1 MTALMD
7 PVIQYILL
15 LGITIVI
22 SIVAL
27 NRESITFHLLA
38 AVAWFAATLGHVMI
52 GETTS
57 PLTWA
62 LAFLYL
68 AIGLTFTLTTLQGT
82 LDYLRDKKGKL
93 TLD

>member
-15 LGITIVI
+15 FGITIVI

-27 NRESITFHLLA
+27 NRDSITFHLLA
-38 AVAWFAATLGHVMI
+38 AVAWFSATLGHLMI

-68 AIGLTFTLTTLQGT
+68 AIGFTFTLTTMQQT
-82 LDYLRDKKGKL
+82 LDFLKAKKGSV